1 MDYKTMFHQ
10 VGQLYQNL
18 SLRQR
23 IVIASSIVVVVGFLV
38 FLTLFSGSSSN
49 QAGKDAGYSVLF
61 ENASPGDAA
70 MIVSELEKDG
80 ISYKLRNE
88 GTILV
93 PSAEVYRTRLQVA
106 GAGLLP
112 KDRSIGFELFD
123 KQEFGATERE
133 QNVKYQRAL
142 EGELDRTIESLDPI
156 LSARVHIAFPK
167 ESVFTER
174 QVPPTASV
182 VLAIKPNTKLRTKQI
197 MGIKN
202 LIAASVTKLTTANV
216 HVTNQKGEP
225 LDDDMSFESD
235 LITAQ
240 VKYEKTKESELEQ
253 KIISAIAPFA
263 GGYDHVVAKVNIDF
277 DFSKE
282 ESKSEV
288 YDPNTVVRSEQ
299 TLEEKREGK
308 KAPAIKGV
316 PGAVSNIGP
325 VQGLN
330 DSGENELYTKNQ
342 TTTNNEI
349 SKKITSTKKQFAT
362 IARISAAVVVDGH
375 YKKETLKNG
384 DVVDKYVP
392 LSAAQLK
399 AVENLVKG
407 AIGFSLSRGDEVAV
421 SNLEFTHKQLRPKNK
436 AKTFYNKYVEPFV
449 PPFKYI
455 IALGVLF
462 IFYKKVIVPFSQKM
476 LEDITLDEEGMD
488 ENDEFLDDAEDTIE
502 KMNAARKK
510 VEEQLGFGDG
520 FNEDSLQYDV
530 LLEKL
535 RNISNEKSEEISMLI
550 QKLVETDDSF
560 GEKDL

>member
-18 SLRQR
+18 TLRQR
-23 IVIASSIVVVVGFLV
+23 IVIAGSIVVVVGFLV
-38 FLTLFSGSSSN
+38 FLTLFSGQSS
-49 QAGKDAGYSVLF
+49 QANSPDAGYSVLF
-61 ENASPGDAA
+61 ENAPPGDAA
-70 MIVSELEKDG
+70 MIVSQLEKDG
-80 ISYKLRNE
+80 VDYRLKNE

-93 PSAEVYRTRLQVA
+93 PTAEVYRTRLAVA

-112 KDRSIGFELFD
+112 KDKSIGFELFD

-142 EGELDRTIESLDPI
+142 EGELSRTIESLEPI
-156 LSARVHIAFPK
+156 LNAKVHIAFPK

-182 VLAIKPNTKLRTKQI
+182 VLAIKPDTKLRMKQI
-197 MGIKN
+197 VGIKN
-202 LIAASVTKLTTANV
+202 LIAASVTKLLPKNV
-216 HVTNQKGEP
+216 HITDQKGVP

-235 LITAQ
+235 QITAQ
-240 VKYEKTKESELEQ
+240 VKYEKTKEAELEQ

-263 GGYDHVVAKVNIDF
+263 GGVNHVVAKVNIDY

-282 ESKSEV
+282 ESQSEV

-299 TLEEKREGK
+299 TLEEKKEGR
-308 KAPAIKGV
+308 KAPVVKGV

-330 DSGENELYTKNQ
+330 DSGEKELYSKNQ

-349 SKKITSTKKQFAT
+349 SKKITSKKKQFAT

-375 YKKETLKNG
+375 YKRVTLKDG
-384 DVVDKYVP
+384 TEEEKYIP

-399 AVENLVKG
+399 AIENLVKG
-407 AIGFSLSRGDEVAV
+407 AIGYSLKRGDEIAV
-421 SNLEFTHKQLRPKNK
+421 SNLEFTRKIKPKNK
-436 AKTFYNKYVEPFV
+436 AKTFYTKFVEPFV
-449 PPFKYI
+449 PPVKYI
-455 IALGVLF
+455 IALAVLF

-476 LEDITLDEEGMD
+476 LEDITLEEDKMD
-488 ENDEFLDDAEDTIE
+488 GGDDLLDDAEDTIE
-502 KMNAARKK
+502 QMNAARKK

-535 RNISNEKSEEISMLI
+535 RGIANEKSEEIAILI
-550 QKLVETDDSF
+550 QKLVEADADF
-560 GEKDL
+560 GEKDI